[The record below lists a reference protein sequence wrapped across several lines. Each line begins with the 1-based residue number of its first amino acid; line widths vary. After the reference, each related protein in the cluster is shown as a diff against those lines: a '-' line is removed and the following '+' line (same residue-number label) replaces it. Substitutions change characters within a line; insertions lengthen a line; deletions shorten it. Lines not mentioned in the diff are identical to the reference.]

1 VLDSIRYGLAY
12 LTLGS
17 MPAAIGYWY
26 LIHGFVDFWRRAG
39 KPVTYSVM
47 VLVFAANLAGVWWLR
62 DPLLTADLGV
72 RRWMWAPAALLYL
85 AAILL
90 ELQCRRQL
98 KFHVLAGSPELSRS
112 DGDRGVLLN
121 QGIYARIRHP
131 RYVSV
136 VVGMTAVALFVNY
149 TAMWVAA
156 VLVVPALY
164 LVVLLEERELRQRF
178 GEQYADY
185 ARRVPRFVP
194 RLGR

>member
-1 VLDSIRYGLAY
+1 MLDSIRYGLAY

-26 LIHGFVDFWRRAG
+26 VIHGFVDFWRRVG
-39 KPVTYSVM
+39 KPVTYTVM
-47 VLVFAANLAGVWWLR
+47 TALFVANLAAVWWLR
-62 DPLLTADLGV
+62 DSLLVGDLGV
-72 RRWMWAPAALLYL
+72 HRWMWVPAALLYL

-98 KFHVLAGSPELSRS
+98 KLPVLAGSPELSRA
-112 DGDRGVLLN
+112 DGDRGALLHE
-121 QGIYARIRHP
+121 GIYAHVRHP

-136 VVGMTAVALFVNY
+136 VLGMLAVAFFVNY
-149 TAMWVAA
+149 SAMWWAA
-156 VLVVPALY
+156 VFSVPALY

-185 ARRVPRFVP
+185 ARQVPRFVP
-194 RLGR
+194 RRGR